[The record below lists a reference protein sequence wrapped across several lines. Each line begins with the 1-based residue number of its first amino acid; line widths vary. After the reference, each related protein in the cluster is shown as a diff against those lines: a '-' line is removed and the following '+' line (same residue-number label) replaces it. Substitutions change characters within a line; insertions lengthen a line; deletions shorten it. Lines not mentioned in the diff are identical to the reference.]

1 MRVYT
6 AEHIFGRSL
15 VMNSVRLIDN
25 NNIIYNDNS
34 NYNSSNSKTQF
45 SPNVAPSTLL
55 PAVVGAYLQ
64 TVSGRHHPAP
74 MEQWRPTELE
84 ARCRDHHRRHP
95 RPRMR
100 HYLGASNN
108 PIFVVDRT
116 STKYIR
122 HNYRGPASH
131 CDFRAKCNLYAS
143 VEMWLLFQRK

>member
-1 MRVYT
+1 
-6 AEHIFGRSL
+6 
-15 VMNSVRLIDN
+15 MNAVSTKVRLIDN
-25 NNIIYNDNS
+25 SNTIYNNNS

-55 PAVVGAYLQ
+55 PAVIGAYLQ

-74 MEQWRPTELE
+74 MEQCRPTEIE
-84 ARCRDHHRRHP
+84 ARCCDRHRGQP

-100 HYLGASNN
+100 QCLGASNDPN
-108 PIFVVDRT
+108 SVVDRT

-131 CDFRAKCNLYAS
+131 CNFIAKCNFYLS
-143 VEMWLLFQRK
+143 VEM